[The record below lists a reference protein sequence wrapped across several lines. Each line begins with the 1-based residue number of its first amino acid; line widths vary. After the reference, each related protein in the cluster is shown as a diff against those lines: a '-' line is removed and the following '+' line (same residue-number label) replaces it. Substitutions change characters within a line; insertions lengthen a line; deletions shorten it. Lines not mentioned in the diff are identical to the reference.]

1 MSEPLDPAAIA
12 EALLRAGGRVPPASV
27 TPLVSVVRSGE
38 QFLILP
44 PPGDEPSASVLGR
57 IILEWGYEVPRARH
71 EDFIRFISEKHG
83 TLSVSPVEGLRYL
96 GTYAVFQQS
105 ERSLGSFRT
114 LWDLERLGQLEDMT
128 ARVADP
134 KDDWGATVKELMAFR
149 DSDYTAGRSQVI
161 MQLAAATMVAPPD
174 PPHPGVQARD
184 VPP

>member
-1 MSEPLDPAAIA
+1 MSEPFDPAAAA

-57 IILEWGYEVPRARH
+57 IVLEWGYEVPRDRH
-71 EDFIRFISEKHG
+71 AAFLAFIGENHG
-83 TLSVSPVEGLRYL
+83 ALSVSPVEGLRYL

-114 LWDLERLGQLEDMT
+114 LWDLERLGQLEEMT

-134 KDDWGATVKELMAFR
+134 KDDWGGLVKTLMGFR
-149 DSDYTAGRSQVI
+149 DPDYAAGRSQVI
-161 MQLAAATMVAPPD
+161 LQLAAATMLPASPDQAPGRGAPP
-174 PPHPGVQARD
+174 
-184 VPP
+184 

>member
-1 MSEPLDPAAIA
+1 MSEPLDPAGAA
-12 EALLRAGGRVPPASV
+12 EALLRAARRVPAASV

-57 IILEWGYEVPRARH
+57 IVLEWGYEVPRGQYA
-71 EDFIRFISEKHG
+71 DFIRFIGEKHA
-83 TLSVSPVEGLRYL
+83 TLSVSPIDGLRYI

-114 LWDLERLGQLEDMT
+114 IWDMERLGQLEEMT

-134 KDDWGATVKELMAFR
+134 KDDWGKTVKELMAFR
-149 DSDYTAGRSQVI
+149 DPDYTAGRSQVI
-161 MQLAAATMVAPPD
+161 MQLAAATMVE
-174 PPHPGVQARD
+174 
-184 VPP
+184 